1 MKRIDLDEL
10 PKYSPWVGRLLNI
23 VPFQK
28 PDRNVAKIDAE
39 YDKDKYAKL
48 QQLYDQNPKIGIE
61 ELMSVLADRSPPEK
75 EVCVSRG
82 DELFLA
88 SGAAVQRLAKQAL
101 LDILA
106 PYMTMSHTVIE
117 LGCGYGYNLV
127 SLTEIAP
134 SHSFIG
140 GEYSQNAV
148 NLACRLFKD
157 YPSITVSQ
165 FNFYDETWPIFD
177 AVEERAIV
185 FTRYAI
191 EQLPSVRHVMP
202 TFAKYQQKI
211 ACVIHIE
218 PVFEFNDENSTLGL
232 MRRSYTLLNNYNEDL
247 HTCIKDMGVKILRTE
262 KDLFAVN
269 PLNPPSLIVWQF

>member
-1 MKRIDLDEL
+1 MKKIDLDEL
-10 PKYSPWVGRLLNI
+10 PKYSPWVARLLNI

-28 PDRNVAKIDAE
+28 PERTTAKIDAE

-48 QQLYDQNPKIGIE
+48 QQLYDQNPEISIQ
-61 ELMSVLADRSPPEK
+61 ELMSVLADWSPPEK

-82 DELFLA
+82 NELFLV
-88 SGAAVQRLAKQAL
+88 SGAAAQRLAKQDL
-101 LDILA
+101 LDILT
-106 PYMTMSHTVIE
+106 PYITMSRTVIE
-117 LGCGYGYNLV
+117 LGCGFGYNLAAL
-127 SLTEIAP
+127 SKIAP

-148 NLACRLFKD
+148 NLACKLFGD
-157 YPSITVSQ
+157 CPRTTVSQ

-177 AVEERAIV
+177 DVSERALV

-191 EQLPSVRHVMP
+191 EQLPSARHVISM
-202 TFAKYQQKI
+202 FAKYEQKI

-218 PVFEFNDENSTLGL
+218 PVFEFNNENSTLGL
-232 MRRSYTLLNNYNEDL
+232 MRRSYTLLNDYNKDL
-247 HTCIKDMGVKILRTE
+247 YTCINEMGAKILRTE

-269 PLNPPSLIVWQF
+269 PLNPPSLIAWQF